1 MSFQQLNC
9 SGVSAPVAHSCLPT
23 EHSLAPSLR
32 KAQKDLFTLTAP
44 RMGVKFPII
53 VRTAWESR
61 CPAWEP
67 DARPSTGSSWGTV
80 EKCPRT
86 VASWKKEKIPK
97 EKGVFRRN
105 FKFSRGD
112 RNMDK

>member
-1 MSFQQLNC
+1 MFANRTF
-9 SGVSAPVAHSCLPT
+9 SGIFFEESS
-23 EHSLAPSLR
+23 
-32 KAQKDLFTLTAP
+32 KDLFTLTVP

-80 EKCPRT
+80 EKGPRT
-86 VASWKKEKIPK
+86 AANWQEEKTPK
-97 EKGVFRRN
+97 EKGDFRRN
-105 FKFSRGD
+105 LRLSWGD
-112 RNMDK
+112 RNVNK